1 MRIYI
6 KGLKSLGGE
15 NYIALGKKLTFLVGP
30 NSAGK
35 SVLLMALDKLSG
47 NWINREFDSDLI
59 HTNPN
64 RGDSIEGVQSLGVEW
79 QHKKTKYGLFDSH
92 CLLSKKELFE
102 KNIDPR
108 EIHRSTLKFNRENND
123 VAEFDVPVI
132 EYKQYYKNDSFLL
145 QQKRLIK
152 ESSYSRIFRIFSKK
166 PIDHVFYELVLDI
179 KSTTPAAKIDLLKI
193 NDWILTVI
201 LKEIERLKVENS
213 FHIEPKHSAELVE
226 NLKFLE
232 SLYDEQI
239 QSFRKGLFI
248 WWPAA
253 IGDCASSYKGREKQQ
268 FTNIFS
274 KNAAIIKKIERDMA
288 KGFEQS
294 YPGSNFECGTV
305 SADRSIPTEKDL
317 SAIVDIQSPDDMF
330 REIMASEIDS
340 TWINE
345 EKNINNNEGLIHKVN
360 RALRDDLFFDNG
372 YQLSINIRA
381 LVSHEEWKIN
391 EIEKS
396 DEERKFYCRI
406 SLRDSHGRSLDF
418 KDVGSGIGYVLPV
431 LVEIFRAK
439 NNGKIVFLQQPELHL
454 HPAMQ
459 ANLTDVLIRAASGKR
474 IIAETHSEHLIL
486 RALKRIRQTSSR
498 TNKDPELELYP
509 EDVAVNY
516 FEPLGDGTTRVHI
529 LRVSSDG
536 DFIDRWPNG
545 FFAERDGELF
555 DE

>member
-6 KGLKSLGGE
+6 KGLKSLGAE
-15 NYIALGKKLTFLVGP
+15 NYIALGRKLTFLVGP

-47 NWINREFDSDLI
+47 DWINREFDYDLI

-64 RGDSIEGVQSLGVEW
+64 RGDAIEGIQSLGVEW

-92 CLLSKKELFE
+92 CLLYRNELRE
-102 KNIDPR
+102 KNVNPR
-108 EIHRSTLKFNRENND
+108 EIHRSGLKFARDDGAGN
-123 VAEFDVPVI
+123 FDANVFG
-132 EYKQYYKNDSFLL
+132 YKQYYKDDVFLL
-145 QQKRLIK
+145 QQKRLIR
-152 ESSYSRIFRIFSKK
+152 ENSW
-166 PIDHVFYELVLDI
+166 
-179 KSTTPAAKIDLLKI
+179 ADLLGRLDKKAVDNNLFFELAIDCQFLGASTREILSTI
-193 NDWILTVI
+193 NDWILAVFQRKIETIREVI
-201 LKEIERLKVENS
+201 SGDAESKNEAKRL
-213 FHIEPKHSAELVE
+213 SA
-226 NLKFLE
+226 LKFLT
-232 SLYDEQI
+232 SLYDDQT
-239 QSFRKGLFI
+239 QSFKNNLFI

-253 IGDCASSYKGREKQQ
+253 IEDCASGYKGKEKQR

-274 KNAAIIKKIERDMA
+274 KNTAIIRKIERVLVR
-288 KGFEQS
+288 GFEQS
-294 YPGSNFECGTV
+294 YPGSSFKCGIV

-317 SAIVDIQSPDDMF
+317 NGIVDMQTEDTMF
-330 REIMASEIDS
+330 REIMVSEIDFK
-340 TWINE
+340 WANE
-345 EKNINNNEGLIHKVN
+345 GQNKNNEGLIHKIN

-372 YQLSINIRA
+372 YQLSIDVRA
-381 LVSHEEWKIN
+381 MVNHGEWTTN

-396 DEERKFYCRI
+396 DEEREFYCRI
-406 SLRDSHGRSLDF
+406 SLRDSHGRSLGF
-418 KDVGSGIGYVLPV
+418 EDVGSGIGYVLPV
-431 LVEIFRAK
+431 LIEIFRPK
-439 NNGKIVFLQQPELHL
+439 NNGKTVFLQQPELHL

-486 RALKRIRQTSSR
+486 RALKRIRQTSSK
-498 TNKDPELELYP
+498 TIKDPELKLYP

-516 FEPLGDGTTRVHI
+516 FEPLGDGTTKVHI